1 MCGVVCAPRSGCA
14 CRREVVGGGGGS
26 ERRRVG
32 GVTEPRALRITLGEL
47 RLQLHELRS
56 NRSRAGRVGA
66 GGWSQAT
73 SHTGIPCCNRCAC
86 RQSRSAR
93 VHVEKHR
100 AQHCLHQFPPAPPQP
115 ARINSLC
122 SRSRH
127 RRSRHRRRRQDAAR
141 TGSTGIVRSRQKCF
155 TEARLGVF
163 RRSWSLQVRVDKRGL
178 LCSSTPP
185 CPASEARQMERGT
198 SRARA
203 SEPSKASASSR
214 PISKAPKASST
225 SVSTAQRRAG
235 ARKIRRKGSV
245 ARRLPGSVPACASG
259 APEKLL

>member
-1 MCGVVCAPRSGCA
+1 MTDSRGIASTRAHNSSPEGAGGCAGWCAPLARA
-14 CRREVVGGGGGS
+14 APAVARWLVGGGGGS

-127 RRSRHRRRRQDAAR
+127 RRSRDRRRRQDAAR
-141 TGSTGIVRSRQKCF
+141 SG
-155 TEARLGVF
+155 
-163 RRSWSLQVRVDKRGL
+163 
-178 LCSSTPP
+178 
-185 CPASEARQMERGT
+185 ERGWV
-198 SRARA
+198 
-203 SEPSKASASSR
+203 ER
-214 PISKAPKASST
+214 PLTIAIT
-225 SVSTAQRRAG
+225 STAVGHRAPGLRRAAAG
-235 ARKIRRKGSV
+235 DTTA
-245 ARRLPGSVPACASG
+245 
-259 APEKLL
+259 